1 MAQSGKE
8 DENGDQPGR
17 NDIELLTEHFGY
29 PPVVRLPRRTSNS
42 YRKLTTTRSP
52 SSTTSSTR

>member
-29 PPVVRLPRRTSNS
+29 PPVVRLPRRNS
-42 YRKLTTTRSP
+42 YRELTITRSP